1 MAEVAIIEFVR
12 FPYVKRIKLRT
23 LFIGGCITLFFL
35 VLVARVFWIQVLQ
48 SESWQEKAAK
58 QWAHESVIKA
68 VRGTIEDR
76 NGIVLASDV
85 PAYTVVVDPAV
96 IAELKIGE
104 EVIQGLHDLLN
115 KPVDQLKILVEAK
128 DDKGNLLKNREVRT
142 EGWKIDQEMKDKVDA
157 LSKSS
162 ARSMIFLKPASAR
175 SGSRG
180 VIIPR
185 KHLPR
190 IFWVIP
196 TETALP

>member
-1 MAEVAIIEFVR
+1 M
-12 FPYVKRIKLRT
+12 VKRIKLRT

-58 QWAHESVIKA
+58 QWAHTSEIKA

-128 DDKGNLLKNREVRT
+128 DDKGNFLKNREVRT

-157 LSKSS
+157 FIKKLRKEHDILETGCRHGQGAETLLSQENTCR
-162 ARSMIFLKPASAR
+162 AYFGLYRQR
-175 SGSRG
+175 RHCYSGSG
-180 VIIPR
+180 E
-185 KHLPR
+185 
-190 IFWVIP
+190 IFR
-196 TETALP
+196 